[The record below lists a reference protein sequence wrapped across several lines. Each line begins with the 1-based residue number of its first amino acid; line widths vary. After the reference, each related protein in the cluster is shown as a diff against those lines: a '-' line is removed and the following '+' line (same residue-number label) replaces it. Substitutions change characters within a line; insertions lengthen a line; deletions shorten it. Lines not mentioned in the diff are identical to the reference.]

1 MNIIDNHI
9 EGRCENYYR
18 ISSQIALLDNEY
30 LGSLFAASES
40 STGWGR
46 NHTIDIGDS
55 KVFVKRVPV
64 TDSEHAN
71 LFTTRNLH
79 DLPTYYNY
87 GVGSAGFGVFR
98 ELVAHIKTTNWV
110 LNGEI
115 ENFPLMYHYRIV
127 PYSGEPAGVDLER
140 DEGYVEYWGGNANI
154 GKYMLDR
161 RNASYELIL
170 FLEYIPHVLRP
181 WLLDNPDRIQWA
193 LDELRVTIDFLR
205 KNGVT
210 HFDAHYDNI
219 LTDGEHTYLTDF
231 GLVLDRNYALR
242 EDEKVFFDAHT
253 HYDYGEVLAC
263 LTFLINR
270 SHEAL
275 SESEKSRIR
284 ERYGVQ
290 ETDQSFDMMPVL
302 IANLKELHADGLMKL
317 NEDCFACLVKYR
329 SVILLMESFYGTLR
343 GNKRKDT
350 PFPHEELKR
359 LLAETEFV
367 SDTATIVKL
376 PA

>member
-1 MNIIDNHI
+1 M
-9 EGRCENYYR
+9 
-18 ISSQIALLDNEY
+18 DNEC
-30 LGSLFAASES
+30 LCAIFAASES

-46 NHTIDIGDS
+46 NHVIDIGAS
-55 KVFVKRVPV
+55 KVFVKRVPI
-64 TDSEHAN
+64 TDAEHAN

-110 LNGEI
+110 LSEKI

-127 PYSGEPAGVDLER
+127 PFSGEPTGVDLER
-140 DEGYVEYWGGNANI
+140 DKSYVEYWGGNENI
-154 GKYMLDR
+154 GKYMLNR
-161 RNASYELIL
+161 THARYELIL
-170 FLEYIPHVLRP
+170 FLEYIPLVLRP
-181 WLLDNPDRIQWA
+181 WLLDNPDRVEWA

-205 KNGVT
+205 KNDIV

-242 EDEKVFFDAHT
+242 DDEMTFFDAHT

-270 SHEAL
+270 PYEAL
-275 SESEKSRIR
+275 SASEKDRIKQ
-284 ERYGVQ
+284 RYGVSG
-290 ETDQSFDMMPVL
+290 TDHNFDMLPVL
-302 IANLKELHADGLMKL
+302 LANLEALQADGLMKL
-317 NEDCFACLVKYR
+317 NVNCLACLIKYR
-329 SVILLMESFYGTLR
+329 SVIMLMEDFYGTLR
-343 GNKRKDT
+343 GNKKKDT

-359 LLAETEFV
+359 LLKESGFV
-367 SDTATIVKL
+367 SDTIAVVK
-376 PA
+376 PQIEPR

>member
-1 MNIIDNHI
+1 
-9 EGRCENYYR
+9 
-18 ISSQIALLDNEY
+18 
-30 LGSLFAASES
+30 
-40 STGWGR
+40 
-46 NHTIDIGDS
+46 
-55 KVFVKRVPV
+55 
-64 TDSEHAN
+64 
-71 LFTTRNLH
+71 
-79 DLPTYYNY
+79 
-87 GVGSAGFGVFR
+87 
-98 ELVAHIKTTNWV
+98 
-110 LNGEI
+110 
-115 ENFPLMYHYRIV
+115 
-127 PYSGEPAGVDLER
+127 
-140 DEGYVEYWGGNANI
+140 
-154 GKYMLDR
+154 MLDR
-161 RNASYELIL
+161 RNASCQLIL

-193 LDELRVTIDFLR
+193 LDELRVTIDLLR
-205 KNGVT
+205 KNGVI
-210 HFDAHYDNI
+210 HFDVHYDNI

-284 ERYGVQ
+284 ERYGVPQ
-290 ETDQSFDMMPVL
+290 TDQSFDMMPVL
-302 IANLKELHADGLMKL
+302 LANLEALHADGLMKL

-343 GNKRKDT
+343 GNKGKDT